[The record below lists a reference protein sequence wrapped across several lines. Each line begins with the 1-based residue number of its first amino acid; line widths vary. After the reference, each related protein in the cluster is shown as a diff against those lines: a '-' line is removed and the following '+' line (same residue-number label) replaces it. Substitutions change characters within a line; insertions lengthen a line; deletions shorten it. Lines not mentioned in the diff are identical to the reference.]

1 MNTSELNV
9 LAVVQNDSDHNSVT
23 PEPDVTTDPAAVHAP
38 PVVGAQITF
47 PLPKF
52 RTPIV
57 TNNKS
62 PTPPAYPDGGVTVI
76 DELNNAFNA
85 NV

>member
-1 MNTSELNV
+1 M

-23 PEPDVTTDPAAVHAP
+23 PDPDVTTAPVAVHAP
-38 PVVGAQITF
+38 PVVGAQIRF

-76 DELNNAFNA
+76 DELKSGFNA
-85 NV
+85 IV